1 MWNPNLAS
9 FSQSEVAV
17 PNKMHML
24 YHIMKLQ
31 DFLPSSE
38 FCIKNESEVNEI
50 NIKVRNRTKLNL
62 VGLESGAYL
71 IEKIGNR
78 PSFNTY
84 TYNIKTKHY
93 L

>member
-24 YHIMKLQ
+24 CHIMKLQ
-31 DFLPSSE
+31 DFPPSSE
-38 FCIKNESEVNEI
+38 FCIENESEVNEI
-50 NIKVRNRTKLNL
+50 NIEVRNQTKFNL

-71 IEKIGNR
+71 IEKNGIW
-78 PSFNTY
+78 PSFNSN